1 VTHEV
6 LVAGSGGQG
15 IMLIG
20 RLLAYGAIYEGL
32 QVTFYPSYG
41 PEMRGGTAN
50 CTVVISAERIGSPV
64 RNRFTHLLAMNQ
76 ASVDKFV
83 EQVKSGGTVVYNASM
98 VDAPPTR
105 PDLACTGVA
114 ADRIAAELNS
124 PQAANMVA
132 LGAFAARLDGIGVPA
147 LYRGLERVL
156 PKYRHGAVPL
166 NRDAI
171 RRGMETA
178 GRVQP

>member
-6 LVAGSGGQG
+6 LVAGFGGQG
-15 IMLIG
+15 IMLLG

-32 QVTFYPSYG
+32 HVTFYPSYG

-50 CTVVISAERIGSPV
+50 CTVVISEERIGSPV
-64 RNRFTHLLAMNQ
+64 RNRFTHLLAMNP
-76 ASVDKFV
+76 ASVEKFV
-83 EQVKSGGTVVYNASM
+83 ERVKPGGTVVYNSSM
-98 VDAPPTR
+98 VDMPPARADVTC
-105 PDLACTGVA
+105 AGVA
-114 ADRIAAELNS
+114 ADRIAAELKA

-132 LGAFAARLDGIGVPA
+132 LGALAVRLGTIGAPA

-156 PKYRHGAVPL
+156 PAYRQQAVPL

-171 RRGMETA
+171 RRGIEA
-178 GRVQP
+178 AAEVPA

>member
-6 LVAGSGGQG
+6 LVAGFGGQG
-15 IMLIG
+15 VMLLG

-50 CTVVISAERIGSPV
+50 CTVVVSTERIGSPV

-83 EQVKSGGTVVYNASM
+83 ERVKPGGTVVYNASM
-98 VDAPPTR
+98 VESPPSR
-105 PDLACTGVA
+105 PELIWAGVA
-114 ADRIAAELNS
+114 ANRIAAELTA

-132 LGAFAARLDGIGVPA
+132 LGALAARMEGIGAPA

-156 PKYRHGAVPL
+156 PRYRHDAIPL
-166 NRDAI
+166 NREAI
-171 RRGMETA
+171 RVGIEAA
-178 GRVQP
+178 GGEQP